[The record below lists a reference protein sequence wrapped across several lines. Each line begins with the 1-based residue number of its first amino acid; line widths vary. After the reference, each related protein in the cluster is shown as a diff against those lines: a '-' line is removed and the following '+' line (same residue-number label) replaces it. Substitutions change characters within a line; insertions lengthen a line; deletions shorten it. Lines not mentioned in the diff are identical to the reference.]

1 MLTKEKINT
10 TDLINYLICFLPLS
24 LILGNLAT
32 NINIVT
38 ICLLGIFTYK
48 FEIFNLQNKTYQF
61 LIFGF
66 FSYLILITL
75 IKYLPNLNEDA
86 YFKVYIIKS
95 LLYLRF
101 LIFFLIVNKL
111 IQDENFN
118 IKLFYIVSSIL
129 VLLVCFN
136 IFLIYFNL
144 TDFSL
149 FGNEQIA
156 GGYIQRWALFF
167 IFFTNLLFFNSKNI
181 KKIIFLNIFFIT
193 FFIFT
198 IAFSG
203 NRMPLLIFISFFVL
217 LGLIFKQFRK
227 YIIFFIILITI
238 LVTTLFKFFPDT
250 LLKKQIWSFYGNS
263 KEIVRLS
270 PKLFYYGRLEKKH
283 HNYASGYLST
293 FNAGVQT
300 WKKNKIFGG
309 GLKSSRINCKSIND
323 YHVCSMHP
331 HNYLIEILIDT
342 GIVGFTFIYLF
353 FLIGL
358 INFLKS
364 NNKNLLSNYWYTPF
378 FLIFFFEFFP
388 LRSTGSFFTTGNAAY
403 IFFIMAVFINF
414 VKIRK
419 KSVPERS

>member
-32 NINIVT
+32 NINIFT

-75 IKYLPNLNEDA
+75 IKYLPNLMKMLI
-86 YFKVYIIKS
+86 YKVYIIKS

-167 IFFTNLLFFNSKNI
+167 IFFTNLLFFNYKNI
-181 KKIIFLNIFFIT
+181 KKIIF
-193 FFIFT
+193 
-198 IAFSG
+198 
-203 NRMPLLIFISFFVL
+203 
-217 LGLIFKQFRK
+217 
-227 YIIFFIILITI
+227 
-238 LVTTLFKFFPDT
+238 
-250 LLKKQIWSFYGNS
+250 
-263 KEIVRLS
+263 
-270 PKLFYYGRLEKKH
+270 
-283 HNYASGYLST
+283 
-293 FNAGVQT
+293 
-300 WKKNKIFGG
+300 
-309 GLKSSRINCKSIND
+309 
-323 YHVCSMHP
+323 
-331 HNYLIEILIDT
+331 
-342 GIVGFTFIYLF
+342 
-353 FLIGL
+353 
-358 INFLKS
+358 
-364 NNKNLLSNYWYTPF
+364 
-378 FLIFFFEFFP
+378 
-388 LRSTGSFFTTGNAAY
+388 
-403 IFFIMAVFINF
+403 
-414 VKIRK
+414 
-419 KSVPERS
+419 